1 MSRAV
6 NTTISSQEPL
16 QGSGGIF
23 IAPFLVVIDG
33 AWRFIFIFFFQRQRQ
48 NPASFWFS
56 TRVSHRT
63 RNAGS
68 KTAELSKNAFK
79 LLLTVASSDASCWH
93 FGEVTACWALPAH
106 AGQNPNPQ
114 DKTLQL
120 GVPRHEE
127 DISVRICCLSTEQQL
142 LPATQSK
149 ALEEKAKSSPHRGLA
164 PLLLPEWIGK
174 CIPAG

>member
-16 QGSGGIF
+16 QGSGGII
-23 IAPFLVVIDG
+23 IAPFLVVIGG
-33 AWRFIFIFFFQRQRQ
+33 AWRFFFFFFFQRQRQ
-48 NPASFWFS
+48 NPVSFRFS
-56 TRVSHRT
+56 MRVSHRT
-63 RNAGS
+63 RNAGA
-68 KTAELSKNAFK
+68 KTAVLSKNAFK
-79 LLLTVASSDASCWH
+79 LLLTAASSDASCWH
-93 FGEVTACWALPAH
+93 FGGVTACWALPAH

-120 GVPRHEE
+120 RMPRHEQ

-142 LPATQSK
+142 LSATQSK
-149 ALEEKAKSSPHRGLA
+149 ALEEKANSSPHKGLA

-174 CIPAG
+174 FIPAG

>member
-6 NTTISSQEPL
+6 NTTISSQETL

-23 IAPFLVVIDG
+23 IAPFLVVIGG
-33 AWRFIFIFFFQRQRQ
+33 AWRFIFYFFSK
-48 NPASFWFS
+48 AKTKSFWFS

-63 RNAGS
+63 RNAGA

-93 FGEVTACWALPAH
+93 FGGVTACWALPAH

-149 ALEEKAKSSPHRGLA
+149 ALEEKAKSSPHKGLA